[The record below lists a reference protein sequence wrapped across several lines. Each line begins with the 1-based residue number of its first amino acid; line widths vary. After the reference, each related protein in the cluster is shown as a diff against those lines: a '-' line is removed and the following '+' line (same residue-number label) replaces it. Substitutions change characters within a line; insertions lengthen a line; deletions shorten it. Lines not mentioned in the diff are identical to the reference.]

1 MFSSRARSP
10 FPRSPFYDCF
20 ASHSAWVTSMLLEH
34 DHSELDAA
42 LASVFSALAA
52 GEIEQSF
59 KNLDLFWARLA
70 IHIRAENIH
79 LFPTLLNA
87 SQRPRQAADVP
98 GAKAVAEIITRLRVD
113 HDFFM
118 IELAAAM
125 KQLRELRRGDRQDAA
140 PALATVREQMT
151 RVSQRLEIHN
161 ALEESQ
167 VYQWAGALLDNVEQ
181 EALNQCLRREVEN
194 LPQRFQAASRGLT

>member
-42 LASVFSALAA
+42 LASVSSALAA

>member
-1 MFSSRARSP
+1 
-10 FPRSPFYDCF
+10 
-20 ASHSAWVTSMLLEH
+20 MLLAH

-59 KNLDLFWARLA
+59 KNLDRFWARLA

-79 LFPTLLNA
+79 LFPTLLDA

-98 GAKAVAEIITRLRVD
+98 GAKTVGEIITRLRAD

-125 KQLRELRRGDRQDAA
+125 KQLGELRRGDRQDAA
-140 PALATVREQMT
+140 PVLATVRAQMT
-151 RVSQRLEIHN
+151 RVSRRLETHN

-167 VYQWAGALLDNVEQ
+167 VYQWSGALLDNVEQ
-181 EALNQCLRREVEN
+181 EALNQRLRRELDN
-194 LPQRFQAASRGLT
+194 LPLRFQAASCGMT